1 MSLVPSPLGSIGWS
15 TRTRWVCGALGVVLS
30 SACAMSPPKVS
41 QTQYNRLKFDLR
53 KKQDELSASRRESAA
68 LAAQLKA
75 AETARLAAVR
85 TSVGPAPP
93 PVAAQLTDVP
103 DDGAATSEQYL
114 YSKVLESFRTK
125 DIASFKKSQFLLL
138 KSCPDSPFADNVAH
152 LEGELALAAGDGA
165 QALRV
170 FDLALAR
177 YPSGNKASAI
187 LLGRARAL
195 EKLNRTHQ
203 SIDALRLLRQRFPG
217 SPEALRADAELS
229 SAHSTVRR
237 TAPPSREG

>member
-1 MSLVPSPLGSIGWS
+1 MSLVSS
-15 TRTRWVCGALGVVLS
+15 TRWSPRIRSVCGAIGVVLVA
-30 SACAMSPPKVS
+30 ACTTSPPKIS
-41 QTQYNRLKFDLR
+41 QTEYNRLRFDLR
-53 KKQDELSASRRESAA
+53 KKQDELSASRKESAA

-75 AETARLAAVR
+75 AEAARLAAARAAAVP
-85 TSVGPAPP
+85 VPQPA
-93 PVAAQLTDVP
+93 AAKLTDVP

-114 YSKVLESFRTK
+114 YSKVLESFRTR
-125 DIASFKKSQFLLL
+125 DLASFKKSQSLLL
-138 KSCPDSPFADNVAH
+138 KSCPDSPFADNVAQ

-165 QALRV
+165 QALRL

-195 EKLNRTHQ
+195 EKLNRTRQ
-203 SIDALRLLRQRFPG
+203 SADALRLLRQRFPG

-229 SAHSTVRR
+229 AVHSNVRR
-237 TAPPSREG
+237 TAPPRPEREI